1 MTWGA
6 FGSNIAPKLA
16 SIVNSVRRPAMSI
29 LVVAAY
35 RCVIA
40 GKPFD
45 DVDYQVRYFDS
56 DSLEEVMVRLRS
68 EKPLSYKNK
77 YGEVVRWVFEDI
89 RAIESKPE
97 LQDGKEAIGFIAGE
111 RFLPGRAKIKGLAEL
126 LWAEQAHPPAPRR
139 TTRRHRKGG
148 VR

>member
-1 MTWGA
+1 
-6 FGSNIAPKLA
+6 
-16 SIVNSVRRPAMSI
+16 MSI

-56 DSLEEVMVRLRS
+56 DSLDEVMARLRS
-68 EKPLSYKNK
+68 EKPLAYRNI
-77 YGEVVRWVFEDI
+77 YRQVVRWVFEDI

-139 TTRRHRKGG
+139 TTRRHRRGG